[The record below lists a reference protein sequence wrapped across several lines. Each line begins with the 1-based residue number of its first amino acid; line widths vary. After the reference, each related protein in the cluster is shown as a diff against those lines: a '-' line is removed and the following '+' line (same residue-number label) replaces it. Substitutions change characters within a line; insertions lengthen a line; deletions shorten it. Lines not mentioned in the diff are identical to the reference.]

1 MAILDVQNLTVD
13 FQLDA
18 GRTLRAVDGTSFTID
33 SGQVL
38 GLVGESGSGKSVTAL
53 SIMRLLDSQA
63 DITAGPILFYGEDL
77 AVKSEAEMRTI
88 RGRRISMVFQEP
100 MTSLNP
106 AYTVGDQVSE
116 VFRHHLH
123 MSFGESK
130 QRAIEMFERVKIPRA
145 SVTYGKFPH
154 EFSGGMRQRVMIAI
168 ALACGPDLLIAD
180 EPTTALDV
188 TIQAQVLS
196 VIQDLQRD
204 MGLAL
209 LFISHDL
216 EVVAQLCDK
225 VAVMYGA
232 RIMEVGESTSLF
244 TGPHHPYTDGLLRS
258 IPRRGQPLTPIAGT
272 IFDLRT
278 PPCRLPVPP
287 ALPFRRGRRPGGAA
301 RRAPDGPARRRPAG
315 RVPLPTRRRRRESLR
330 RCRPTP
336 EQPPEPHRPLTAGRT
351 CACAGSPST
360 STSPAASSPGSS
372 TAARSYT
379 PFKTFP
385 SIWREA
391 RPSASSARAA
401 PASQRRHGSSR
412 G

>member
-1 MAILDVQNLTVD
+1 MAILDVRNLTVD
-13 FQLDA
+13 FQLDD
-18 GRTLRAVDGTSFTID
+18 GGTLRAVDGTSFTID
-33 SGQVL
+33 TGEVL

-63 DITAGPILFYGEDL
+63 EITAGQILFDGEDL
-77 AVKSEAEMRTI
+77 AEKSEAEMRTI
-88 RGRRISMVFQEP
+88 RGRRIGMIFQEP

-123 MSFGESK
+123 MGFGESK
-130 QRAIEMFERVKIPRA
+130 ARAIEMLQRVKIPRA
-145 SVTYGKFPH
+145 KETYGKFPH

-196 VIQDLQRD
+196 VIQDLQHD

-232 RIMEVGESTSLF
+232 RIMEISESTELF
-244 TGPHHPYTDGLLRS
+244 TSPRHPYTDGLLRS

-278 PPCRLPVPP
+278 PPDGCRFHPRCPYAEDRCRRETPVLRVLEP
-287 ALPFRRGRRPGGAA
+287 AAANADTNDRRQAA
-301 RRAPDGPARRRPAG
+301 CHF
-315 RVPLPTRRRRRESLR
+315 PLPGTSG
-330 RCRPTP
+330 
-336 EQPPEPHRPLTAGRT
+336 AGERK
-351 CACAGSPST
+351 A
-360 STSPAASSPGSS
+360 
-372 TAARSYT
+372 
-379 PFKTFP
+379 
-385 SIWREA
+385 
-391 RPSASSARAA
+391 
-401 PASQRRHGSSR
+401 
-412 G
+412 

>member
-1 MAILDVQNLTVD
+1 MPILDVQNLTVD
-13 FQLDA
+13 FHLDD
-18 GRTLRAVDGTSFTID
+18 GGTLRAVDGTSFTID
-33 SGQVL
+33 SGEVL

-53 SIMRLLDSQA
+53 SIMRLLDLQA
-63 DITAGPILFYGEDL
+63 DITAGRILFDGEDL
-77 AVKSEAEMRTI
+77 AEKTETEMRTI
-88 RGRRISMVFQEP
+88 RGQRISMIFQEP

-116 VFRHHLH
+116 VYRHHLH
-123 MSFGESK
+123 MSFGDSK
-130 QRAIEMFERVKIPRA
+130 RRAIEMFERVKIPRP
-145 SVTYGKFPH
+145 SDTYGKFPH

-196 VIQDLQRD
+196 VIQDLQHD

-216 EVVAQLCDK
+216 EVVAQLCDN

-244 TGPHHPYTDGLLRS
+244 TAPSHPYTDGLLRS

-278 PPCRLPVPP
+278 PPDGCRFHPRCPY
-287 ALPFRRGRRPGGAA
+287 AEDRC
-301 RRAPDGPARRRPAG
+301 
-315 RVPLPTRRRRRESLR
+315 RRETPVLR
-330 RCRPTP
+330 ELEAAGDGRQAAC
-336 EQPPEPHRPLTAGRT
+336 HFPLGAG
-351 CACAGSPST
+351 A
-360 STSPAASSPGSS
+360 
-372 TAARSYT
+372 
-379 PFKTFP
+379 
-385 SIWREA
+385 EA
-391 RPSASSARAA
+391 
-401 PASQRRHGSSR
+401 
-412 G
+412 

>member
-1 MAILDVQNLTVD
+1 MAILDVRNLTVD
-13 FQLDA
+13 FNLDD
-18 GRTLRAVDGTSFTID
+18 GGTLRAVDDSSFTIER
-33 SGQVL
+33 GEVM

-53 SIMRLLDSQA
+53 AIMRLLDSQA
-63 DITAGPILFYGEDL
+63 DITAGQILFDGEDL
-77 AVKSEAEMRTI
+77 AAKSEAEMRAI

-116 VFRHHLH
+116 VFRAHFD
-123 MSFGESK
+123 MGFGESK
-130 QRAIEMFERVKIPRA
+130 QRAIEMFERVKIPQPKD
-145 SVTYGKFPH
+145 TYGKFPH

-232 RIMEVGESTSLF
+232 RIMEVSESTELF
-244 TGPHHPYTDGLLRS
+244 SSPRHPYTDGLLRS

-272 IFDLRT
+272 IFDLRS
-278 PPCRLPVPP
+278 P
-287 ALPFRRGRRPGGAA
+287 
-301 RRAPDGPARRRPAG
+301 PDGCRFHPRCPYAEDRC
-315 RVPLPTRRRRRESLR
+315 RREMPELR
-330 RCRPTP
+330 VV
-336 EQPPEPHRPLTAGRT
+336 EPV
-351 CACAGSPST
+351 
-360 STSPAASSPGSS
+360 AASTDPGSS
-372 TAARSYT
+372 GDSGGTGDRRQAACH
-379 PFKTFP
+379 FP
-385 SIWREA
+385 LTGA
-391 RPSASSARAA
+391 GAKA
-401 PASQRRHGSSR
+401 
-412 G
+412 

>member
-13 FQLDA
+13 FQLDI
-18 GRTLRAVDGTSFTID
+18 GGTLRAVDDSSFTID
-33 SGQVL
+33 AGQVL

-53 SIMRLLDSQA
+53 SIMRLLDSAA
-63 DITAGPILFYGEDL
+63 DITAGRILFDGEDL
-77 AVKSEAEMRTI
+77 AAKTEAEMRAI
-88 RGRRISMVFQEP
+88 RGRRISMIFQEP

-116 VFRHHLH
+116 VFRQHLH
-123 MSFGESK
+123 MGFGESK
-130 QRAIEMFERVKIPRA
+130 KRAIEMFERVKIPRA
-145 SVTYGKFPH
+145 TDTYGKFPH

-232 RIMEVGESTSLF
+232 RLMEVSESTDLF
-244 TGPHHPYTDGLLRS
+244 ATPRHPYTDGLLRS

-278 PPCRLPVPP
+278 PPDGCRFHPRCPYVEDRCRHEMPLLRELEPEAGGTTGV
-287 ALPFRRGRRPGGAA
+287 GRQAA
-301 RRAPDGPARRRPAG
+301 CHF
-315 RVPLPTRRRRRESLR
+315 PLPGA
-330 RCRPTP
+330 PT
-336 EQPPEPHRPLTAGRT
+336 AD
-351 CACAGSPST
+351 
-360 STSPAASSPGSS
+360 AAK
-372 TAARSYT
+372 A
-379 PFKTFP
+379 
-385 SIWREA
+385 
-391 RPSASSARAA
+391 
-401 PASQRRHGSSR
+401 
-412 G
+412 

>member
-1 MAILDVQNLTVD
+1 MAILDVQHLTVD
-13 FQLDA
+13 FALDD
-18 GRTLRAVDGTSFTID
+18 GGTLRAVDDTSFTID
-33 SGQVL
+33 SGEVL

-63 DITAGPILFYGEDL
+63 DITAGRILFDGEDL
-77 AVKSEAEMRTI
+77 ATKSEAEMRTI
-88 RGRRISMVFQEP
+88 RGQRISMIFQEP

-123 MSFGESK
+123 MNFGDSK
-130 QRAIEMFERVKIPRA
+130 RRAIEMFERVKIPRPKD
-145 SVTYGKFPH
+145 TYGKFPH

-196 VIQDLQRD
+196 VIQDLQHD

-216 EVVAQLCDK
+216 EVVAQMCDR

-232 RIMEVGESTSLF
+232 RLMEVGESTSLF
-244 TGPHHPYTDGLLRS
+244 TGPRHPYTDGLLRS

-272 IFDLRT
+272 IFDLRS
-278 PPCRLPVPP
+278 P
-287 ALPFRRGRRPGGAA
+287 
-301 RRAPDGPARRRPAG
+301 PDGCRFHPRCPYAEDRCRRETPELRALEPAG
-315 RVPLPTRRRRRESLR
+315 DGRLAACHFPL
-330 RCRPTP
+330 
-336 EQPPEPHRPLTAGRT
+336 AG
-351 CACAGSPST
+351 AG
-360 STSPAASSPGSS
+360 AKA
-372 TAARSYT
+372 
-379 PFKTFP
+379 
-385 SIWREA
+385 
-391 RPSASSARAA
+391 
-401 PASQRRHGSSR
+401 
-412 G
+412 

>member
-13 FQLDA
+13 FQLDD
-18 GRTLRAVDGTSFTID
+18 GGTLRAVDGTSFTID

-53 SIMRLLDSQA
+53 AIMRLLDSQA
-63 DITAGPILFYGEDL
+63 DITAGRILFDGENL
-77 AVKSEAEMRTI
+77 AEKSEAEMRTI
-88 RGRRISMVFQEP
+88 RGRRISMIFQEP

-116 VFRHHLH
+116 VFRAHFH
-123 MSFGESK
+123 MAFGDSK
-130 QRAIEMFERVKIPRA
+130 KRAIEMFERVKIPRA
-145 SVTYGKFPH
+145 IDTYGKFPH

-232 RIMEVGESTSLF
+232 RIMEVSESTDLF
-244 TGPHHPYTDGLLRS
+244 SEPRHPYTDGLLRS

-272 IFDLRT
+272 IFDLRS
-278 PPCRLPVPP
+278 P
-287 ALPFRRGRRPGGAA
+287 
-301 RRAPDGPARRRPAG
+301 PDGCRFHPRCPYA
-315 RVPLPTRRRRRESLR
+315 ED
-330 RCRPTP
+330 RCREVTP
-336 EQPPEPHRPLTAGRT
+336 LLRELDPSVPNGRQAACHFPL
-351 CACAGSPST
+351 S
-360 STSPAASSPGSS
+360 AAQA
-372 TAARSYT
+372 TDAA
-379 PFKTFP
+379 K
-385 SIWREA
+385 
-391 RPSASSARAA
+391 
-401 PASQRRHGSSR
+401 G
-412 G
+412 